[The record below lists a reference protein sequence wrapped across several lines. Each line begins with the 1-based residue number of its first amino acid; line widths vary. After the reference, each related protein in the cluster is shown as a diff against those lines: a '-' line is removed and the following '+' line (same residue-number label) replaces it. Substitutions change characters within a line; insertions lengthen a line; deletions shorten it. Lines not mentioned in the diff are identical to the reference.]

1 MMFQKSKNDILS
13 NEYVTDTLVS
23 KKAHGRCSL
32 SMQCNQDLRPKG
44 VLIEHLVIWGITGM
58 LNININLVTEVKA
71 IKKLW
76 DHPRVVFL

>member
-1 MMFQKSKNDILS
+1 MTFQKSKSDILS
-13 NEYVTDTLVS
+13 NEYVADTLVS

-32 SMQCNQDLRPKG
+32 SLQCDEGLRPKG